1 VDVPGAR
8 ANAAEIQAV
17 TAAGAFIMGRN
28 MFGPGRDDWD
38 LVEGTKPLPTGKVT
52 VGFDFDYDGG
62 GLHKRATGT
71 LFVNGTKVG
80 EGRIDKTMGAVYS
93 LAGETADVGMDA
105 YSPGDRRLR
114 PLGQRPHRHHHQ
126 GRREAHRRRRPPHP
140 KPNGTS
146 SGTRARQDADSADE
160 FASLQK
166 TEGSND
172 FRLQITA
179 VQGTRAYCVI
189 PTRFAT

>member
-1 VDVPGAR
+1 MFQEPE

-80 EGRIDKTMGAVYS
+80 EGRIDKTMSAVYS

-105 YSPGDRRLR
+105 YSPVTDDYDPWDNALT
-114 PLGQRPHRHHHQ
+114 
-126 GRREAHRRRRPPHP
+126 
-140 KPNGTS
+140 GTI
-146 SGTRARQDADSADE
+146 TKVVVKLTADE
-160 FASLQK
+160 GHHTQAQRHI
-166 TEGSND
+166 
-172 FRLQITA
+172 FRN
-179 VQGTRAYCVI
+179 
-189 PTRFAT
+189 